1 MARGGINKALVLKAR
16 EEVLKKGQN
25 PSIDTIRI
33 ALGNTGSKSTIHRY
47 LKELEE
53 ESAIKM
59 DDASLLSQPIKE
71 LVTRL
76 AAGLREEANVIV
88 EQQAVKFEQQLQDL
102 RAQNSE
108 STQALEALNKKYTSQ
123 SDTLECLETA
133 LVGKNAAV
141 AKFEVDIAKATQ
153 TEAKLTAL
161 LKEKQTQ
168 IESLEEKHH
177 HNREALEHYRQSV
190 KEQREQDLR
199 RHEQQVQL
207 LQGENRVLNQT
218 LSLKQS
224 DVTQLNK
231 DNSRLVSELGAAQKA
246 LSHLTS
252 AKNELESRVKAL
264 DLSEQSLNI
273 ELLTSRDHIESY
285 SVENGKL
292 RQEYGDLQSKQQ
304 ASIVKIAMLEA
315 GVSAKNDVINQLIA
329 GASGTAGVINDNA
342 PDNHTK

>member
-53 ESAIKM
+53 ESATRM
-59 DDASLLSQPIKE
+59 DDVELLSKPIKE
-71 LVTRL
+71 LITRL

-88 EQQAVKFEQQLQDL
+88 EQQADKFEQQLQDL
-102 RAQNSE
+102 LSKNSASEQTLDVLSKQN
-108 STQALEALNKKYTSQ
+108 ALQLQ
-123 SDTLECLETA
+123 MLECLETELKGRDIA
-133 LVGKNAAV
+133 LTQSTINAAE
-141 AKFEVDIAKATQ
+141 AKQSES
-153 TEAKLTAL
+153 KLTAL

-168 IESLEEKHH
+168 IESLEEKHL

-190 KEQREQDLR
+190 QGQRDHDQR
-199 RHEQQVQL
+199 RHEQQVQQL
-207 LQGENRVLNQT
+207 HGENRVLNQT

-224 DVTQLNK
+224 DITQLNK
-231 DNSRLVSELGAAQKA
+231 DNSRFISELGAAQKA

-252 AKNELESRVKAL
+252 EKNELESRVKAL
-264 DLSEQSLNI
+264 ALSEQSLNI
-273 ELLTSRDHIESY
+273 ELRNSREQIESY

-292 RQEYGDLQSKQQ
+292 RQEYGGLQSKQQ

-329 GASGTAGVINDNA
+329 GATGVITDNV
-342 PDNHTK
+342 PDNHIK